1 MTSSPRSAA
10 VGRPRCWFIV
20 GGLELEAS
28 ATLDGALEVRLP
40 GLDAI
45 LQRVAGLDVDGDFP
59 FLAAFANDRYSSFP
73 LADVKG
79 VPT

>member
-1 MTSSPRSAA
+1 VHDRLPSLGRSVGSS
-10 VGRPRCWFIV
+10 F
-20 GGLELEAS
+20 ELEPS
-28 ATLDGALEVRLP
+28 ATLDGTLEVRLP
-40 GLDAI
+40 GLDVI

-73 LADVKG
+73 LEDVEG